1 MRFCFTDLWADQ
13 QCCLAKMTRKGWLKS
28 PSWNFLGALLMK
40 INLKSSKH
48 LSLFSR
54 EGAWVTHDVVVAYLN
69 IFLYLSMIS
78 TLSPDF
84 CFCNVFCHRLML
96 LYIYSEFS
104 CERGKE
110 KNEARWWKKKKIVC
124 LWAMLPTNVADSC
137 LFFISKGGKRTRVLN
152 PFNKIHGWVSE
163 CWRCTA
169 G

>member
-1 MRFCFTDLWADQ
+1 MWFCFTDLWADQ

-40 INLKSSKH
+40 INLKGSKH
-48 LSLFSR
+48 LSLFPR

-84 CFCNVFCHRLML
+84 CFCNVFCHRLVL

-104 CERGKE
+104 RERGKE
-110 KNEARWWKKKKIVC
+110 ENEGRWWKKKI
-124 LWAMLPTNVADSC
+124 NS
-137 LFFISKGGKRTRVLN
+137 LFVSHASNQRCRFMPFFYIKRLEKN
-152 PFNKIHGWVSE
+152 QS
-163 CWRCTA
+163 A
-169 G
+169 